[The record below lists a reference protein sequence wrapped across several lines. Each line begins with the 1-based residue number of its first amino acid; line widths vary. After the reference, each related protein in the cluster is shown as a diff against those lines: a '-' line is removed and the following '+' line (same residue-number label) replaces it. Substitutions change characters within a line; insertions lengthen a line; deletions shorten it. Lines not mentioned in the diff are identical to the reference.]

1 MDIQLKDY
9 LAKNGIK
16 YKLHEHPAVFT
27 VAESK
32 SIEAIQKIPGMRSKN
47 LFLRDENHNFY
58 LICMPGEKRLNIRA
72 LEKKLGVKKLNF
84 ASAED
89 LKAELNLKPGSVS
102 IFAMINAKNTKLII
116 DKELW
121 DAEIT
126 GFHPNVNT
134 ATLEIQ
140 HKDLEK
146 FISSLKCP
154 KEILKLE

>member
-1 MDIQLKDY
+1 MDIQLKEY
-9 LAKNGIK
+9 LAKHKIK
-16 YKLHEHPAVFT
+16 YKIHEHPAVFT
-27 VAESK
+27 VEQSK
-32 SIEAIQKIPGMRSKN
+32 NIEAIQKIPGMRSKN

-58 LICMPGEKRLNIRA
+58 LVCMLGEKRLNIKT

-89 LKAELNLKPGSVS
+89 LKFELNLTPGSVS

-126 GFHPNVNT
+126 GFHPNINT

-146 FISSLKCP
+146 FISSLKCS